1 MKKNIVLIQAR
12 STSNRLPN
20 KVIQEVSGETLIE
33 RIYYI
38 AQKSLLVNDVI
49 VLTSNNKSDD
59 LLCNLMTDKSI
70 KFFRGDLDNVFIR
83 FRDYLKRSDNDND
96 NFVRLTADCPL
107 LDFKIIDQIIEQH
120 SVENNDYTSTDHY
133 NSFPLGQSVEVVNID
148 RFMSID
154 INKLSNI
161 DLEHV
166 TTYLW
171 KNTNLFKCG
180 YVSFNNP
187 TNLDIKKVRLTVDEK
202 EDLILIKEII
212 NSLGYKKNKLPDLN
226 EILNFLETNKDLI
239 EINKDVKQ
247 IKV

>member
-1 MKKNIVLIQAR
+1 MKKNIALIQAR

-20 KVIQEVSGETLIE
+20 KVIQEVSGEALVE

-38 AQKSLLVNDVI
+38 AQKSPLVNDVI

-59 LLCNLMTDKSI
+59 LLCNLMEDRDI
-70 KFFRGDLDNVFIR
+70 KFFRGDLENVFIR
-83 FRDYLKRSDNDND
+83 FRDFLKSNDASND
-96 NFVRLTADCPL
+96 TFVRLTADCPL
-107 LDFKIIDQIIEQH
+107 LDFKIIDQTIEQH
-120 SVENNDYTSTDHY
+120 HVQNNDYTSTDHY

-148 RFMSID
+148 KFMSID
-154 INKLSNI
+154 INKLSNV

-180 YVSFNNP
+180 YIRFNNP
-187 TNLDIKKVRLTVDEK
+187 TNLDIKKVRLTVDEE

-212 NSLGYKKNKLPDLN
+212 NSLGYKKSKLPDLN

-239 EINKDVKQ
+239 EINKNVKQ

>member
-20 KVIQEVSGETLIE
+20 KVIQEISGEALVE

-38 AQKSLLVNDVI
+38 AQKSPLVNDVI

-59 LLCNLMTDKSI
+59 LLCNLMEDRDI
-70 KFFRGDLDNVFIR
+70 KFFRGDLENVFIR
-83 FRDYLKRSDNDND
+83 FRDFLKSNDASND
-96 NFVRLTADCPL
+96 AFVRLTADCPL
-107 LDFKIIDQIIEQH
+107 LDFKIIDQTIEQH
-120 SVENNDYTSTDHY
+120 HVKNNDYTSTDHY

-148 RFMSID
+148 KFMSID
-154 INKLSNI
+154 INKLSNV

-180 YVSFNNP
+180 YIRFNNP
-187 TNLDIKKVRLTVDEK
+187 TNLDIKKVRLTVDEE

-212 NSLGYKKNKLPDLN
+212 NSLGYKKSKLPDLN

-239 EINKDVKQ
+239 EINKNVKQ

>member
-20 KVIQEVSGETLIE
+20 KVIQEISGEALVE

-38 AQKSLLVNDVI
+38 AQKSPLVNDVI

-59 LLCNLMTDKSI
+59 LLCNLMEDRDI
-70 KFFRGDLDNVFIR
+70 KFFRGDLENVFIR
-83 FRDYLKRSDNDND
+83 FRDFLKSNDASND
-96 NFVRLTADCPL
+96 AFVRLTADCPL
-107 LDFKIIDQIIEQH
+107 LDFKIIDQTIEQH
-120 SVENNDYTSTDHY
+120 HVKNNDYTSTDHY

-148 RFMSID
+148 KFMSID
-154 INKLSNI
+154 INKLSNV

-180 YVSFNNP
+180 YIRFNNP
-187 TNLDIKKVRLTVDEK
+187 TNLDIKKVRLTVDEE

-212 NSLGYKKNKLPDLN
+212 NSLGYKKSKLPDLN
-226 EILNFLETNKDLI
+226 EILNFLETNKELI
-239 EINKDVKQ
+239 EVNKDVKQ

>member
-20 KVIQEVSGETLIE
+20 KVIQEISGEALVE

-38 AQKSLLVNDVI
+38 AQKSPLVNDVI

-59 LLCNLMTDKSI
+59 LLCNLMEDRDI
-70 KFFRGDLDNVFIR
+70 KFFRGDLENVFIR
-83 FRDYLKRSDNDND
+83 FRDFLKSNDASND
-96 NFVRLTADCPL
+96 AFVRLTADCPL
-107 LDFKIIDQIIEQH
+107 LDFKIIDQTIEQH
-120 SVENNDYTSTDHY
+120 HVKNNDYTSTDHY

-148 RFMSID
+148 KFMSID
-154 INKLSNI
+154 INKLSNV

-180 YVSFNNP
+180 YIRFNNP
-187 TNLDIKKVRLTVDEK
+187 TNLDIKKVRLTVDEE

-212 NSLGYKKNKLPDLN
+212 NSLGYKKSKLPDLN

-239 EINKDVKQ
+239 EINKNIKK